1 VNEALG
7 GAPSNPGGVEELA
20 GPAGRAG
27 ARARVGRGE
36 KFHHPVG
43 EGRTSEARLDHRDRS
58 SRGKHSRRLAAGRSG
73 LDPLEGI
80 GEDRE
85 TRLGGGEPGLLGG
98 GVDAGDGQRAHLLAE
113 QVEHR
118 RGRLHGGNGESARG
132 EGKREE
138 AGARSQVDDAPR
150 RAGQGRQPVDERRRV
165 PGPLAIVDRQPVED
179 PATGF
184 GHADGSPPHPWTLPV
199 TLPPVPEPVVRLRSL
214 TKRYGGFTALDRVD
228 LDVSAGEI
236 LALLG
241 PNGAGKTTLISI
253 VAGIVRATSGEVR
266 VLGRDVVADYRF
278 TRRAIG
284 LVPQEINFDPF
295 FTVEETLRIQ
305 AGYFGVRL
313 PDERLEE
320 ILEALDLGGKRHANT
335 RSLSGGMKRRL
346 LIGKALVH
354 EPRVLFL
361 DEPTAG
367 VDVKLRQGLWAY
379 VRRLQGR
386 GTTIVLTTH
395 YLEEAEE
402 LADRVAVIDK
412 GRILLVEEKQ
422 RLLER
427 QAGKTLRVTL
437 TAPLAALPE
446 RLAALGARLE
456 AGGGAF
462 AVEVPPGGSFGPML
476 EAVAA
481 AGLPIGDVETRRATL
496 EDVFVSV
503 LGDEERGGGA

>member
-1 VNEALG
+1 VL
-7 GAPSNPGGVEELA
+7 
-20 GPAGRAG
+20 
-27 ARARVGRGE
+27 
-36 KFHHPVG
+36 
-43 EGRTSEARLDHRDRS
+43 
-58 SRGKHSRRLAAGRSG
+58 
-73 LDPLEGI
+73 
-80 GEDRE
+80 
-85 TRLGGGEPGLLGG
+85 
-98 GVDAGDGQRAHLLAE
+98 
-113 QVEHR
+113 
-118 RGRLHGGNGESARG
+118 
-132 EGKREE
+132 
-138 AGARSQVDDAPR
+138 
-150 RAGQGRQPVDERRRV
+150 
-165 PGPLAIVDRQPVED
+165 
-179 PATGF
+179 
-184 GHADGSPPHPWTLPV
+184 
-199 TLPPVPEPVVRLRSL
+199 EPVVRLRNL
-214 TKRYGGFTALDRVD
+214 TKRYGDFLALDRVD
-228 LDVSAGEI
+228 LDVMPGEI

-253 VAGIVRATSGEVR
+253 VSGLVRATAGKAE

-320 ILEALDLGGKRHANT
+320 ILSALDLGAKRHANT

-354 EPRVLFL
+354 EPRILFL

-367 VDVKLRQGLWAY
+367 VDVKLRQALWAY
-379 VRRLQGR
+379 VRRLQAR

-402 LADRVAVIDK
+402 LADRVAVIDR
-412 GRILLVEEKQ
+412 GRILLVEEKD

-437 TAPLAALPE
+437 TTPLARLPE
-446 RLAALGARLE
+446 SLAALGARLE
-456 AGGGAF
+456 SEGRVL
-462 AVEVPPGGSFGPML
+462 AVEVPPGGSFGPVL
-476 EAVAA
+476 EAVAEA
-481 AGLPIGDVETRRATL
+481 RLPVGDVETRRATL

-503 LGDEERGGGA
+503 LGAGERGGEP